1 LTSPSSP
8 TTSAFSFSFFFSFF
22 FCDALSSLSSLS
34 PASPAPSPSF
44 FSSIFAAP
52 NSSCENLV
60 QCRLVAKTQR
70 LRGESRD
77 RVGAAP
83 CRVRGLFEGKGVST
97 LPCESTRSTLNII
110 WSCGLFEGKGV
121 STLPCESTR
130 STLNIIWSCGLF
142 EGKGVYTSRVSPPGP
157 LSISYGYVG
166 CLKARACPSRVSPPG
181 SLSISYG
188 YVGSFSLS
196 LVSVTW
202 L

>member
-110 WSCGLFEGKGV
+110 WLCGLFEGKGV
-121 STLPCESTR
+121 SLPCEPTR
-130 STLNIIWSCGLF
+130 ST
-142 EGKGVYTSRVSPPGP
+142 
-157 LSISYGYVG
+157 
-166 CLKARACPSRVSPPG
+166 
-181 SLSISYG
+181 
-188 YVGSFSLS
+188 FSLS